1 MRARALATLAASL
14 LMIALAAAP
23 ALGEDLAGGRISPGP
38 QGFEIGAARR
48 QLWLVPLPGE
58 RLLMHT
64 IVLRPQGD
72 GPFPLAV
79 INHGSNQNSVLR
91 ATFNLSAYHKL
102 AYWFLAHGYAV
113 ALPIRPG
120 HGATGGPYFEDQ
132 GRCHDVNYR
141 KSGLATANSIQ
152 AAVDYLTA
160 QRFIRKSNVL
170 IVGQSAGGWGA
181 LALASRNPP
190 AGRAV
195 INFAGGRGGRVDDQP
210 GRNCA
215 PDRLVAAAGD
225 FGRTARIPTLWLYS
239 QNDSYFAPALSKRIF
254 AAFRG
259 AGGTGDYYLLPPT
272 GADGH
277 ILINSDNA
285 IALWAP
291 IVERFLQSVPNKTPM
306 SPIARRLAITPIA
319 PPNINPVR

>member
-1 MRARALATLAASL
+1 MRHRALA
-14 LMIALAAAP
+14 ALAGSVLLLAFAALP
-23 ALGEDLAGGRISPGP
+23 ALGEDLAGWSSPGP
-38 QGFEIGAARR
+38 QGPPIGPARR

-64 IVLRPQGD
+64 FVLRPTGD

-79 INHGSNQNSVLR
+79 INHGSDQNSVLR
-91 ATFNLSAYHKL
+91 AAFNLSDYHKL
-102 AYWFLAHGYAV
+102 AYWFLDRGFAV

-132 GRCHDVNYR
+132 GRCADADYR
-141 KSGLATANSIQ
+141 QSGLATADSIQ

-160 QRFIRKSNVL
+160 QPFVRKSNVV

-181 LALASRNPP
+181 LALASRNLP
-190 AGRAV
+190 AVKAV

-210 GRNCA
+210 DKNCVPA
-215 PDRLVAAAGD
+215 RLVAAAAD
-225 FGRTARIPTLWLYS
+225 FGRTARIPTLWLYA
-239 QNDSYFAPALSKRIF
+239 QNDSYFAPALSKRMF

-259 AGGTGDYYLLPPT
+259 AGGTAEYHLLPPL

-277 ILINSDNA
+277 ILIDSDDA
-285 IALWAP
+285 IARWAP
-291 IVERFLQSVPNKTPM
+291 IVERFL
-306 SPIARRLAITPIA
+306 AIGD
-319 PPNINPVR
+319 

>member
-1 MRARALATLAASL
+1 MKRTAIAALAASL
-14 LMIALAAAP
+14 LLVALAATP
-23 ALGEDLAGGRISPGP
+23 AFAEDFAGGRTMPGP
-38 QGFEIGAARR
+38 HGPEIGAARR

-64 IVLRPQGD
+64 FVLRPQGD

-79 INHGSNQNSVLR
+79 INHGSNQNSELR
-91 ATFNLSAYHKL
+91 AHFALSDYHKL
-102 AYWFLAHGYAV
+102 AYWFLARGYAV

-132 GRCHDVNYR
+132 GRCDDAHYR
-141 KSGLATANSIQ
+141 KSGLATAKSIQ

-160 QRFIRKSNVL
+160 QPFIRKSRVVV
-170 IVGQSAGGWGA
+170 VGQSAGGWGA

-190 AGRAV
+190 KVSAV

-210 GRNCA
+210 KSNCV
-215 PDRLVAAAGD
+215 PDRLVTAAGA
-225 FGRTARIPTLWLYS
+225 FGRTARIPTLWLYAR
-239 QNDSYFAPALSKRIF
+239 NDSYFAPALSKRMF
-254 AAFRG
+254 AAYRK
-259 AGGTGDYYLLPPT
+259 AGGTAAYHLLPPV

-277 ILINSDNA
+277 ILINSDAA

-291 IVERFLQSVPNKTPM
+291 IVERFLQTTANESAT
-306 SPIARRLAITPIA
+306 IAGRQSR
-319 PPNINPVR
+319 